1 MDEWTNAY
9 DNNTATVNG
18 VKDVKVFKIGTSKN
32 AGTATITILPELRKF
47 LTMASLGKVLLRLLS
62 SIIMVQKSI
71 LRLWLR
77 MMVLQI
83 ILLSQSP
90 SQIQIITHLT

>member
-1 MDEWTNAY
+1 MQELPRLP
-9 DNNTATVNG
+9 
-18 VKDVKVFKIGTSKN
+18 S
-32 AGTATITILPELRKF
+32 LPELRKF

-83 ILLSQSP
+83 ILLSQSQ